1 MAALRGLGLGGKM
14 FKKSSHLFDTVFV
27 AVLLAFAAPSLAA
40 PPEGKGGGK
49 DDGETLGYC
58 IEFYDLNW
66 SGLAEDFDINQAH
79 GILTDQGPAWLDYS
93 SRRDLLSC
101 QTQPENWN
109 LPATREKLSRDL
121 SVLHAQGPEVIL
133 DLVNTGIAGSR
144 QYPVSSSVEFNGCFG
159 GSDDS
164 DLQLIIE
171 HPKKRSKP
179 HIIRF
184 IWNFGFYKDASVVE
198 YFTLTSERI
207 PIQGWVSNTEPTAA
221 IRWNTD
227 GSTLILVIGTFDIE
241 YSLQVDGT
249 VLADH
254 VSLTGGE
261 GSPLEFWLLTAQEGD
276 TLATGAICQ

>member
-1 MAALRGLGLGGKM
+1 M
-14 FKKSSHLFDTVFV
+14 FKKSSHLFGTVFV

-49 DDGETLGYC
+49 GGGKDDGETRGYC
-58 IEFYDLNW
+58 IEFHDLHW
-66 SGLAEDFDINQAH
+66 SGDAEDFVLAQAH
-79 GILTDQGPAWLDYS
+79 GILTYQGTYWHDYS
-93 SRRDLLSC
+93 SRHELPSC
-101 QTQPENWN
+101 QNQPDNWD
-109 LPATREKLSRDL
+109 LPATREKLSGDL
-121 SVLHAQGPEVIL
+121 SILHAQGPEVIL
-133 DLVNTGIAGSR
+133 DLVNTEIAGSR
-144 QYPVSSSVEFNGCFG
+144 QYPVSSDVEFNGCFG

-184 IWNFGFYKDASVVE
+184 IWNFGFYKNASVVE

-207 PIQGWVSNTEPTAA
+207 PIQGWGSNSEPT
-221 IRWNTD
+221 IKRWNTD
-227 GSTLILVIGTFDIE
+227 GSTIILIIGTFDIE
-241 YSLQVDGT
+241 YSLQVGGT

-276 TLATGAICQ
+276 VITDGTICK